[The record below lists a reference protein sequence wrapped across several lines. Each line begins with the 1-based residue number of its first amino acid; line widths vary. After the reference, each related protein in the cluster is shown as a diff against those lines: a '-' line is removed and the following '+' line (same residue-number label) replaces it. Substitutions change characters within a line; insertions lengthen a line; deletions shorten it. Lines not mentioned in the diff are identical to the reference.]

1 MKKNVIFAT
10 VVLSTLLF
18 FSFTS
23 GNTDKTVNFS
33 SLNKD
38 KVEIVENIDF
48 KGRKTTTTDD
58 LQGTKNTIIISN
70 VGTFPGV
77 INRPSETIASTK

>member
-23 GNTDKTVNFS
+23 VNTNKTVNFN
-33 SLNKD
+33 SLEKD

-48 KGRKTTTTDD
+48 KGRKTTMTDD

-70 VGTFPGV
+70 FGTFPGV
-77 INRPSETIASTK
+77 INHPAKTIENVK